1 MFQPRIRQPQSPGT
15 RGKMWKQVESL
26 FLKKKKKNLM
36 VKIIAVF

>member
-26 FLKKKKKNLM
+26 FLKKKKKKPDGKN
-36 VKIIAVF
+36 